1 MTLIELVVV
10 MAIIG
15 IMFVVGAV
23 GIGAIR
29 GADVDATA
37 SVVAGAMTYVASIAV
52 HDNKTYRLV
61 IDMDQKRYWAE
72 SVNTDDPCA
81 RLMPDDADA
90 GLDPEGEAA
99 VGREGQRDEDEEDAE
114 GAAPDPG
121 FSAATGDLLKGTFEP
136 GTNVTAILTGH
147 HEQIQTEGRAAVY
160 FYPNG
165 YAERA
170 LLWVGAPS
178 SDAPTGWVAEVTVE
192 LHSLGRVTRHGEV
205 LDERD
210 FDLAQP
216 EEVQ

>member
-10 MAIIG
+10 LAIVG

-37 SVVAGAMTYVASIAV
+37 SVVAGAMTYVASMAV

-90 GLDPEGEAA
+90 GLNPEGEAES
-99 VGREGQRDEDEEDAE
+99 VRGKGRADEANGEDL
-114 GAAPDPG
+114 APDPG
-121 FSAATGDLLKGTFEP
+121 FSAATGDLLKGDFEP

-147 HEQIQTEGRAAVY
+147 HDQIQTEGRAAVY

-192 LHSLGRVTRHGEV
+192 LHSLGRVTRHGGV